1 MPLTGH
7 FRHDSAHKIHNFSG
21 SCAKGPANGS
31 THAFDF
37 LRSKIQPGRPEAASC
52 PDFRRIFDDSQRCA
66 TACEPIKACL
76 DSRWTARFN
85 ANSIACR
92 QTRSGISKLL
102 FECVCPMAPTKKTNP
117 AAFDDILAGLEGGT
131 PDRVSPGPASGGR
144 ASFDRV
150 PADRASKPAAGIDV
164 SWIETAQARA
174 RAKQMAHQAAAA
186 AATTEKTGEPEGP
199 ARTGEPDQTDDSV
212 HPPRRNFAGAPSGS
226 RGASAQPP
234 SSAQQS
240 GAEDAPVAPAADAAP
255 MRRRRRGT
263 PERRRPR
270 PRPDL
275 IRSMPC
281 GDCSASCLGDGGV
294 LKPSRRESG
303 KRPRRPKRRRALSPR
318 RPARQK
324 ARMRR
329 SPGNSAC
336 GQTSPSSNS
345 AASGANSPRKIILIA
360 SSRRCGSTPRGA

>member
-1 MPLTGH
+1 
-7 FRHDSAHKIHNFSG
+7 
-21 SCAKGPANGS
+21 
-31 THAFDF
+31 
-37 LRSKIQPGRPEAASC
+37 
-52 PDFRRIFDDSQRCA
+52 
-66 TACEPIKACL
+66 
-76 DSRWTARFN
+76 
-85 ANSIACR
+85 
-92 QTRSGISKLL
+92 
-102 FECVCPMAPTKKTNP
+102 MAPTKKTNP

-255 MRRRRRGT
+255 NAKASARNAGAAPTEAPPGLNPVHALRR
-263 PERRRPR
+263 
-270 PRPDL
+270 L
-275 IRSMPC
+275 
-281 GDCSASCLGDGGV
+281 LGQLPWGWWRLEA
-294 LKPSRRESG
+294 LKAR
-303 KRPRRPKRRRALSPR
+303 K
-318 RPARQK
+318 RQK
-324 ARMRR
+324 A
-329 SPGNSAC
+329 AAAEAA
-336 GQTSPSSNS
+336 PSSQPK
-345 AASGANSPRKIILIA
+345 AAGAPKSEDEAIARELGLRADLAVVELRRIRREFAKKNHPDRIEPALRVNAARRMTIANMLIDAQMKQKSPPK
-360 SSRRCGSTPRGA
+360 